1 MKDVHV
7 SFRNEAESVLTSIAS
22 KYNIGLQG
30 VGVAAEGETIT
41 VIAKFKGGVTKPK
54 PRGKLA
60 YFPNIEA

>member
-1 MKDVHV
+1 MKNVHV
-7 SFRNEAESVLTSIAS
+7 SFRKEAESALTSIAS

-41 VIAKFKGGVTKPK
+41 VIAKFKGNATKPK

-60 YFPNIEA
+60 YFPDIEA